1 MIYSFKYT
9 VFLFCSFKKAI
20 HLWEIFICF
29 IHLGYFFSNCH
40 VKYLVSFGMKLLFLT
55 QWCRNLGAQL
65 TLFQPWGQIMP
76 TTLLIAH
83 LDLKTSRH
91 LCHFPRRFYIGEL
104 TRVLEM
110 SELNSKQNGS
120 LQNWRSVK
128 GSEKVLEHFNIF
140 VQVISR
146 LIEF

>member
-20 HLWEIFICF
+20 HPWEIFIFF

-65 TLFQPWGQIMP
+65 TLFQPWGADY
-76 TTLLIAH
+76 AH
-83 LDLKTSRH
+83 HITDCPPGFENLAASL
-91 LCHFPRRFYIGEL
+91 HFPRRFYIGEL

-110 SELNSKQNGS
+110 SELNSKQKWQS
-120 LQNWRSVK
+120 AKLKICKR
-128 GSEKVLEHFNIF
+128 
-140 VQVISR
+140 
-146 LIEF
+146 